1 MKDVFKPLDEKKF
14 SFFHVK
20 SLLTTGMG
28 VFTDG
33 YDLSSIGIVLLLVLS
48 EFGITTK
55 SPDYVS
61 LTAAIS
67 GSALAGAAVG
77 AILFGFLSN
86 MGRKTFYGVD
96 VALMTVGAL
105 LQAFVTDPTQLII
118 VRFLL
123 GLGVGADYVLSPM
136 IMAEH
141 SNAKDR
147 GKIIALGF
155 GLFWGFGATLAAVVY
170 LALQAAGVPSYL
182 IWRIV
187 LAAGAVPAASVI
199 YLRRKIPET
208 ARFLGR
214 IKGDAEKL
222 KGVIREVTG
231 KNVSVDSEIK
241 DKTSALYYI
250 KRNWSVFLS
259 ACLLWFLFD
268 IVAYSGILFGPSLI
282 AQSLGIN
289 SGVFQLLIEGAF
301 TVPGGIIALSLIDRV
316 GRRPL
321 QVIGFV
327 GMALSLLSF
336 SLYKNMAGL
345 AFSPM
350 IAFALYGLQNL
361 ASQAGP
367 GSVSASGILGVELA
381 PTKVRGTIQSLTVA
395 SGRIGATLTSFVFP
409 SLFHQ
414 YGEAFAIYFLAGI
427 AAIAAILT
435 FAVIPE
441 TKGKSLENSSR
452 EIDLVQT

>member
-231 KNVSVDSEIK
+231 ENVNVDSEIK

>member
-96 VALMTVGAL
+96 VALMTFGAL

-231 KNVSVDSEIK
+231 KNVNVDSEIK

>member
-231 KNVSVDSEIK
+231 ENVSVDPEIK

-316 GRRPL
+316 GRKPL

>member
-231 KNVSVDSEIK
+231 KNVNVDPEIK

>member
-96 VALMTVGAL
+96 VALMTFGAL

-231 KNVSVDSEIK
+231 KNVNVDSEIK

-289 SGVFQLLIEGAF
+289 SGVFQLLIEGVF

>member
-1 MKDVFKPLDEKKF
+1 MKDLFKPLDEKKL
-14 SFFHVK
+14 SFFHFK
-20 SLLTTGMG
+20 SLITTGMG

-48 EFGITTK
+48 EFGVTSK

-61 LTAAIS
+61 ITAGIS

-77 AILFGFLSN
+77 AIIFGILSN
-86 MGRKTFYGVD
+86 QGRKKFYGID
-96 VALMTVGAL
+96 VGLMTLGAL

-141 SNAKDR
+141 ANAKDR

-155 GLFWGFGATLAAVVY
+155 GLFWGFGATTAAILY
-170 LALQAAGVPSYL
+170 LALQAAGVPPSL

-187 LAAGAVPAASVI
+187 LAAGAIPSASVI

-214 IKGDAEKL
+214 IKGDVEGVKD
-222 KGVIREVTG
+222 VIREVTG
-231 KNVSVDSEIK
+231 TEVNLSSKIK
-241 DKTSALYYI
+241 DETSFTQYI
-250 KRNWSVFLS
+250 KRNLGLFIS
-259 ACLLWFLFD
+259 AIILWFLFD
-268 IVAYSGILFGPSLI
+268 IVAYSGILFGPSII
-282 AQSLGIN
+282 ANSLGIN
-289 SGVFQLLIEGAF
+289 SGVFQLLIEGGF

-316 GRRPL
+316 GRKPL

-327 GMALSLLSF
+327 VMAISLVSF
-336 SLYKNMAGL
+336 AFYKSYAGATFSPVL
-345 AFSPM
+345 AF
-350 IAFALYGLQNL
+350 FLYGLQNL
-361 ASQAGP
+361 GSQAGP

-381 PTKVRGTIQSLTVA
+381 PTKVRGLVQSLTVA
-395 SGRIGATLTSFVFP
+395 GGRIGATLTSFVFP
-409 SLFHQ
+409 SLFQH
-414 YGEAFAIYFLAGI
+414 YGESFAVYFLATI
-427 AAIAAILT
+427 AAVAAVIT
-435 FAVIPE
+435 FVAIPE
-441 TKGKSLENSSR
+441 TKGKPLEESSN
-452 EIDLVQT
+452 EVVISS

>member
-231 KNVSVDSEIK
+231 ENVNVDPEIK